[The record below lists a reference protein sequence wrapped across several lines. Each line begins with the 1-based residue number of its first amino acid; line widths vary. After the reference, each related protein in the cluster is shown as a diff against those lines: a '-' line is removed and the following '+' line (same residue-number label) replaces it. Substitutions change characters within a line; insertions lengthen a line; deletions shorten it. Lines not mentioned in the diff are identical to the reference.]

1 MCFYRDEKGA
11 VLSSRPFTSF
21 SGRLGA
27 TIHEIHRYLLQALIA
42 ETSLSTKLQM
52 MKCLSVL
59 ILNSP
64 YNRLREG
71 LMTRIV
77 QHVRPLVLSL
87 GI

>member
-1 MCFYRDEKGA
+1 M
-11 VLSSRPFTSF
+11 LSSRPFTSF
-21 SGRLGA
+21 SGRLGV
-27 TIHEIHRYLLQALIA
+27 TVHEIHRCLLQALLA
-42 ETSLSTKLQM
+42 ETSTATKLHM

-77 QHVRPLVLSL
+77 RQVKPLLKST
-87 GI
+87 GN